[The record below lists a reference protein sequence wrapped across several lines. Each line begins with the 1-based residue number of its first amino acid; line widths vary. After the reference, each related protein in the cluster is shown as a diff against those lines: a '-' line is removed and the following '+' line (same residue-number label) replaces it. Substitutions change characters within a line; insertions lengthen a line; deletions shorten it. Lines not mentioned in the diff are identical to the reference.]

1 MNWES
6 FPKGSFNPECD
17 NLSFGITGRDL
28 HADMYLDGEISLTE
42 YTGCISDRSII
53 FEAQVLNEFD
63 MGDIK
68 DILLDI
74 LQVAGG
80 AGAIVGT
87 GGFGGDTV
95 TDAIVAVEASS
106 SAMEAISDVVAGA
119 DAISDIVDGV
129 LKINLASGM
138 DGIYAAVRQVLR
150 AAAKGFEAAAEG
162 LAKIKEGI
170 LDLIGKA
177 LRGVE
182 KWISTIIPDDAGTVG
197 IVIRETVQ
205 YMIEKA
211 AANVYDLLKGAI
223 GKIPDAAKKLIFS
236 SKDLGRFL
244 HSIVNSVIDFIADVL
259 KERKEKGLIG
269 KAIDVA
275 KFATNPLLSIAT
287 SDKALVMLRNY
298 LIKNIKPKIP
308 LAVKAARF
316 MFTLFFGLVAAFQ
329 LIVSEDYLDASEK
342 KTVAM
347 TSDEAPTVAMA
358 SDDAPTVAM
367 ARATN
372 ERIEKWQNYDISR
385 PKIKETIS
393 VKEMIVIKG
402 DEKWGI
408 RAAIKNISEGRKS
421 RSKGQPIQ
429 VTWILAEDKFL
440 ITDGYHRLV
449 EGLMRGNKEFICEV
463 DWSGCSLKWKVP
475 RADNRFIVEALKK
488 IS

>member
-42 YTGCISDRSII
+42 YTGCISNRSII

-95 TDAIVAVEASS
+95 TDAIVAVEASA
-106 SAMEAISDVVAGA
+106 SAMETISDVVAGA

-150 AAAKGFEAAAEG
+150 AAAKGFKAAAEG

-223 GKIPDAAKKLIFS
+223 GKIPDVAKKLIFS
-236 SKDLGRFL
+236 SLSFL
-244 HSIVNSVIDFIADVL
+244 MM
-259 KERKEKGLIG
+259 
-269 KAIDVA
+269 
-275 KFATNPLLSIAT
+275 
-287 SDKALVMLRNY
+287 LV
-298 LIKNIKPKIP
+298 PW
-308 LAVKAARF
+308 V
-316 MFTLFFGLVAAFQ
+316 
-329 LIVSEDYLDASEK
+329 
-342 KTVAM
+342 
-347 TSDEAPTVAMA
+347 
-358 SDDAPTVAM
+358 
-367 ARATN
+367 
-372 ERIEKWQNYDISR
+372 
-385 PKIKETIS
+385 
-393 VKEMIVIKG
+393 
-402 DEKWGI
+402 
-408 RAAIKNISEGRKS
+408 
-421 RSKGQPIQ
+421 
-429 VTWILAEDKFL
+429 
-440 ITDGYHRLV
+440 
-449 EGLMRGNKEFICEV
+449 
-463 DWSGCSLKWKVP
+463 
-475 RADNRFIVEALKK
+475 
-488 IS
+488 